1 MPDTTDKVARSEF
14 MARVRSRD
22 TALEMRVRRALH
34 RRGLRYR
41 LHDKTLPGTPDIVFR
56 RYMVAVEI
64 RGCFWHQHSDAAC
77 ARSRMPKTRQSYW
90 QPKLRRNVER
100 DDISEAELRRL
111 GWEVIVV
118 WECQCESDAALR
130 QVCDMVISAL
140 SRRGRVDSA

>member
-1 MPDTTDKVARSEF
+1 
-14 MARVRSRD
+14 
-22 TALEMRVRRALH
+22 
-34 RRGLRYR
+34 
-41 LHDKTLPGTPDIVFR
+41 
-56 RYMVAVEI
+56 MVAVEI

-100 DDISEAELRRL
+100 DDINEAELRRL

>member
-1 MPDTTDKVARSEF
+1 
-14 MARVRSRD
+14 
-22 TALEMRVRRALH
+22 
-34 RRGLRYR
+34 
-41 LHDKTLPGTPDIVFR
+41 
-56 RYMVAVEI
+56 
-64 RGCFWHQHSDAAC
+64 
-77 ARSRMPKTRQSYW
+77 MPKTRQSYW

-100 DDISEAELRRL
+100 DDINEAELRRL